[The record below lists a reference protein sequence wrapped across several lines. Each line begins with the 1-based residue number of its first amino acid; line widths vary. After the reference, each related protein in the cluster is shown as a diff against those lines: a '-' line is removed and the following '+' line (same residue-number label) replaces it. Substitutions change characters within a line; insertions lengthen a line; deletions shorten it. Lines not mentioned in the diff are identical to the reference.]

1 MDILVKKEHIMNN
14 LYLIIGENKEEID
27 FSILNILRKIDYTED
42 NKITYDLNVNSLSDI
57 LDEASMMSLF
67 SNTKVILGDNLDISK
82 LSDNDIEYLSKY
94 ITNINK
100 NSYIILIAKKV
111 DARVKTYKIFK
122 DNFTII
128 DIDKTDNSDKLFEY
142 VKSLVAEKKYKMA
155 DSDIRYFLERI
166 GNNINNIN
174 VELEKLFIYKIEEK
188 NITIKDI
195 ELLIPESIDSV
206 IYEFTNAFLEDD
218 TNKTIKMYNNFKIQ
232 NISYDYLITSIAN
245 TLRQALIIK
254 MLHNDNISNLEISK
268 KIGKKEFY
276 VKKMLERIYKYSEK
290 DLEKYITKLATIDK
304 NYKSGLANID
314 ELELFIIDKDR

>member
-1 MDILVKKEHIMNN
+1 MNN

-42 NKITYDLNVNSLSDI
+42 NKITYDLSINSLSDI

-82 LSDNDIEYLSKY
+82 LSDNDTKYLSKY

-128 DIDKTDNSDKLFEY
+128 DIDKIDNSNKLFEY

-218 TNKTIKMYNNFKIQ
+218 TNKSIKMYNNFKIQ
-232 NISYDYLITSIAN
+232 NTSYDYLITSIAN